1 MGAKLSMKKRIL
13 VAIALIGFVL
23 GGVFVGH
30 FYRVFFAKNTAFDSP
45 TKEVL
50 IPSININ
57 AAAYDSLSKV
67 VKRIDLFQQAAIRKG
82 YIPVPG
88 RFILENGMNNNEM
101 INRLRSENK
110 PIKLTFNNQQTL
122 MHLAGF
128 VAQKIEADSI
138 SIVNAFLD
146 ASFLEEQKL
155 TTENVF
161 SICVPNTYEF
171 FWNTNAKQFRDRM
184 LLEYNRFWTPKR
196 EDARKKIR
204 LDRVEVIAL
213 AAIVQLESYRV
224 IERPTVAGVYLNRI
238 RKRMR
243 LQADPTVIYALKRK
257 ANNFDLDIRRV
268 LYKDL
273 KIESPYNTYRKRGIP
288 PGPITMPDVSAIDAV
303 LFPKNHSYLYFV
315 ADPDRTGFH
324 LFAKTLTQHNTNKKK
339 YTTWLRQRNIY
350 R

>member
-1 MGAKLSMKKRIL
+1 MKKRLL
-13 VAIALIGFVL
+13 VTIALVGFVL

-50 IPSININ
+50 IPSVNIN
-57 AAAYDSLSKV
+57 AAAYDTLSKV

-82 YIPVPG
+82 YSPIPG
-88 RFILENGMNNNEM
+88 RFILENGMNNNDM

-128 VAQKIEADSI
+128 VAQRIEADST
-138 SIVNAFLD
+138 SIINSFLD
-146 ASFLEEQKL
+146 PSFLEKKGF
-155 TTENVF
+155 TSENVF
-161 SICVPNTYEF
+161 SICIPNTYEF
-171 FWNTNAKQFRDRM
+171 FWNTNATQFRDRM

-196 EDARKKIR
+196 ETARKKMR

-257 ANNFDLDIRRV
+257 ANDFDLDIRRV

-273 KIESPYNTYRKRGIP
+273 KIKSPYNTYRNRGIP

-303 LFPKNHSYLYFV
+303 LFPKNHKHLYFV

-324 LFAKTLTQHNTNKKK
+324 LFANTLGQHNKNKKK

>member
-1 MGAKLSMKKRIL
+1 MKKRLL
-13 VAIALIGFVL
+13 VAIALVGFVL

-50 IPSININ
+50 IPSVNIN
-57 AAAYDSLSKV
+57 AAAYDTLSKV

-82 YIPVPG
+82 YSPIPG
-88 RFILENGMNNNEM
+88 RFILENGMNNNDM

-146 ASFLEEQKL
+146 ASFLEEQEL
-155 TTENVF
+155 TKENVF
-161 SICVPNTYEF
+161 SICIPNTYEF
-171 FWNTNAKQFRDRM
+171 FWNTNATQFRDRM

-196 EDARKKIR
+196 ETARKKMR

-257 ANNFDLDIRRV
+257 TNDFNLDIRRV

-273 KIESPYNTYRKRGIP
+273 KIKSPYNTYRNRGIP

-303 LFPKNHSYLYFV
+303 LFPENHNYLYFV

-324 LFAKTLTQHNTNKKK
+324 LFANTLSQHNKNKKK

>member
-1 MGAKLSMKKRIL
+1 MKKRLL
-13 VAIALIGFVL
+13 VTIALVGFVL

-50 IPSININ
+50 IPSVNIN
-57 AAAYDSLSKV
+57 AAAYDTLSKV

-82 YIPVPG
+82 YSPIPG
-88 RFILENGMNNNEM
+88 RFILENGMNNNDM

-146 ASFLEEQKL
+146 ASFLEEQEL
-155 TTENVF
+155 TKENVF
-161 SICVPNTYEF
+161 SICIPNTYEF
-171 FWNTNAKQFRDRM
+171 FWNTNATQFRDRM

-196 EDARKKIR
+196 ETARKKMR

-257 ANNFDLDIRRV
+257 TNDFNLDIRRV

-273 KIESPYNTYRKRGIP
+273 KIKSPYNTYRNRGIP

-303 LFPKNHSYLYFV
+303 LFPENHNYLYFV

-324 LFAKTLTQHNTNKKK
+324 LFANTLSQHNKNKKK

>member
-1 MGAKLSMKKRIL
+1 MKKRLL
-13 VAIALIGFVL
+13 VAIAIVGFVL

-50 IPSININ
+50 IPSVNIN
-57 AAAYDSLSKV
+57 AAAYDTLSIV

-82 YIPVPG
+82 YSPIPG
-88 RFILENGMNNNEM
+88 RFILENGMNNNDM

-128 VAQKIEADSI
+128 VAQRIEADST
-138 SIVNAFLD
+138 SIINSFLD
-146 ASFLEEQKL
+146 PSFLEKKGF
-155 TTENVF
+155 TSENVF
-161 SICVPNTYEF
+161 SICIPNTYEF
-171 FWNTNAKQFRDRM
+171 FWNTNATQFRDRM

-196 EDARKKIR
+196 ETARKKMR
-204 LDRVEVIAL
+204 LERVEVIAL

-243 LQADPTVIYALKRK
+243 LQADPSVIYALKRK
-257 ANNFDLDIRRV
+257 ANDFDLDIRRV

-273 KIESPYNTYRKRGIP
+273 KIKSPYNTYRNRGIP

-303 LFPKNHSYLYFV
+303 LFPKNHNHLYFV

-324 LFAKTLTQHNTNKKK
+324 LFANTLSQHNKNKKK

>member
-1 MGAKLSMKKRIL
+1 MKKRLL
-13 VAIALIGFVL
+13 VAIALVGFVL

-50 IPSININ
+50 IPSVNIN
-57 AAAYDSLSKV
+57 AAAYDTLSKV

-82 YIPVPG
+82 YSPIPG
-88 RFILENGMNNNEM
+88 RFILENGMNNNDM

-146 ASFLEEQKL
+146 ASFLEEQEL
-155 TTENVF
+155 TKENVF
-161 SICVPNTYEF
+161 SICIPNTYEF
-171 FWNTNAKQFRDRM
+171 FWNTNATQFRDRM

-196 EDARKKIR
+196 ETARKKMR

-257 ANNFDLDIRRV
+257 TNDFNLDIRRV

-273 KIESPYNTYRKRGIP
+273 KIKSPYNTYRNRGIP
-288 PGPITMPDVSAIDAV
+288 PGPINMPDVSAIDAV
-303 LFPKNHSYLYFV
+303 LFPENHNYLYFV

-324 LFAKTLTQHNTNKKK
+324 LFANTLSQHNKNKKK

>member
-1 MGAKLSMKKRIL
+1 MKKRLL
-13 VAIALIGFVL
+13 VAIAIVGFVL
-23 GGVFVGH
+23 GGLFVGH
-30 FYRVFFAKNTAFDSP
+30 FYWVFFAKNTAFDSP

-50 IPSININ
+50 IPSVNIN
-57 AAAYDSLSKV
+57 AAAYDTLSKV

-82 YIPVPG
+82 YSPIPG
-88 RFILENGMNNNEM
+88 RFILENGMNNNDM

-128 VAQKIEADSI
+128 VAQRIEADST
-138 SIVNAFLD
+138 SIINSFLD
-146 ASFLEEQKL
+146 PSFLEKKGF
-155 TTENVF
+155 TSENVF
-161 SICVPNTYEF
+161 SICIPNTYEF
-171 FWNTNAKQFRDRM
+171 FWNTNATQFRDRM

-196 EDARKKIR
+196 ETARKKMR
-204 LDRVEVIAL
+204 LERVEVIAL

-257 ANNFDLDIRRV
+257 ANDFDLDIRRV

-273 KIESPYNTYRKRGIP
+273 KIKSPYNTYRNRGIP

-303 LFPKNHSYLYFV
+303 LFPKNHNHLYFV

-324 LFAKTLTQHNTNKKK
+324 LFANTLSQHNKNKKK

>member
-1 MGAKLSMKKRIL
+1 MKKRLL
-13 VAIALIGFVL
+13 VAIAIVGFVL

-50 IPSININ
+50 IPSVNIN
-57 AAAYDSLSKV
+57 AAAYDTLSKV
-67 VKRIDLFQQAAIRKG
+67 VKRIDLFQQAAIRKE
-82 YIPVPG
+82 YSPVPG
-88 RFILENGMNNNEM
+88 RFILENGMNNNDM

-128 VAQKIEADSI
+128 VAQRIEADST
-138 SIVNAFLD
+138 SIINSFLD
-146 ASFLEEQKL
+146 PSFLEKKGF
-155 TTENVF
+155 TSENVF
-161 SICVPNTYEF
+161 SICIPNTYEF
-171 FWNTNAKQFRDRM
+171 FWNTNATQFRDRM

-196 EDARKKIR
+196 QTARKKMR
-204 LDRVEVIAL
+204 LERVEVIAL

-257 ANNFDLDIRRV
+257 ANDFDLDIRRV

-273 KIESPYNTYRKRGIP
+273 KIKSPYNTYRNRGIP

-303 LFPKNHSYLYFV
+303 LFPKNHNHLYFV

-324 LFAKTLTQHNTNKKK
+324 LFANTLSQHNKNKKK

>member
-1 MGAKLSMKKRIL
+1 MKQRIL
-13 VAIALIGFVL
+13 VAIAFIGVLIGGAFVT
-23 GGVFVGH
+23 H
-30 FYRVFFAKNTAFDSP
+30 FYRVFFANNTAFGTP

-50 IPSININ
+50 IPSVNIQ

-82 YIPVPG
+82 YNPIPG
-88 RFILENGMNNNEM
+88 RFILESGMNNNDM

-110 PIKLTFNNQQTL
+110 PLKLTFNNQKTL

-128 VAQKIEADSI
+128 VANRIEADST
-138 SIVNAFLD
+138 SIINAFFD
-146 ASFLEEQKL
+146 TAFLQENGL
-155 TTENVF
+155 SVENVM
-161 SICVPNTYEF
+161 SICIPNTYEF
-171 FWNTNAKQFRDRM
+171 FWNTTAEQFRNRM
-184 LLEYNRFWTPKR
+184 LLEYKRFWTPRR
-196 EDARKKIR
+196 EEARKNMNLER
-204 LDRVEVIAL
+204 TEVISL

-224 IERPTVAGVYLNRI
+224 DERPTVAGVYLNRI

-243 LQADPTVIYALKRK
+243 LQADPTVIYALKRN

-273 KIESPYNTYRKRGIP
+273 KIRSPYNTYRNRGVP

-303 LFPKNHSYLYFV
+303 LFPNKHSYLYFV
-315 ADPDRTGFH
+315 ADPKRTGYH
-324 LFAKTLTQHNTNKKK
+324 LFANTLSQHNKNKKE
-339 YTTWLRQRNIY
+339 YTTWLQQKNIY

>member
-1 MGAKLSMKKRIL
+1 MKKRLL
-13 VAIALIGFVL
+13 VAIALVGFVF

-50 IPSININ
+50 IPSVNIN
-57 AAAYDSLSKV
+57 AAAYDTLSKV

-82 YIPVPG
+82 YSPIPG
-88 RFILENGMNNNEM
+88 RFILENGMNNNDM

-138 SIVNAFLD
+138 STVNAFLD
-146 ASFLEEQKL
+146 ASFLEEQEL
-155 TTENVF
+155 TKENVF
-161 SICVPNTYEF
+161 SICIPNTYEF
-171 FWNTNAKQFRDRM
+171 FWNTNATQFRDRM

-196 EDARKKIR
+196 ETARKKMR

-257 ANNFDLDIRRV
+257 TNDFDLDIRRV

-273 KIESPYNTYRKRGIP
+273 KIKSPYNTYRNRGIP

-303 LFPKNHSYLYFV
+303 LFPENHNYLYFV

-324 LFAKTLTQHNTNKKK
+324 LFANTLSQHNKNKKK

>member
-1 MGAKLSMKKRIL
+1 MKKRLL
-13 VAIALIGFVL
+13 VAIALVGFVL

-50 IPSININ
+50 IPSVNIN
-57 AAAYDSLSKV
+57 AAAYDTLSKV

-82 YIPVPG
+82 YSPIPG
-88 RFILENGMNNNEM
+88 RFILENGMNNNDM

-128 VAQKIEADSI
+128 VAQRIEADST
-138 SIVNAFLD
+138 SIINSFLD
-146 ASFLEEQKL
+146 PSFLEKKGF
-155 TTENVF
+155 TSENVF
-161 SICVPNTYEF
+161 SICIPNTYEF
-171 FWNTNAKQFRDRM
+171 FWNTNATQFRDRM

-196 EDARKKIR
+196 ETARKKMR
-204 LDRVEVIAL
+204 LERVEVIAL

-257 ANNFDLDIRRV
+257 ANDFDLDIRRV

-273 KIESPYNTYRKRGIP
+273 KIKSPYNTYRNRGIP

-303 LFPKNHSYLYFV
+303 LFPKNHNHLYFV

-324 LFAKTLTQHNTNKKK
+324 LFANTLSQHNKNKKK